1 MKIFN
6 VNVPFGTK
14 RLRLDFNH
22 LHEQKFTDAFMEI
35 LNPLRSCSIQVEAK
49 DNITALSLL

>member
-1 MKIFN
+1 M
-6 VNVPFGTK
+6 
-14 RLRLDFNH
+14 RLDFNH